1 MEAESKLAFFDI
13 LLHRDGHY
21 IITTVYKKV
30 TNNDVYLKLVF
41 FLSKRMETKNFNI
54 FDSTSLYHLFIIT
67 FTERKVKTI

>member
-1 MEAESKLAFFDI
+1 MEVESKLAFFDI
-13 LLHRDGHY
+13 LLHRDGHG

-41 FLSKRMETKNFNI
+41 LLSKRMEARNFNI
-54 FDSTSLYHLFIIT
+54 FDSTSLCHLFIIT